1 MSIRVEFFGVAR
13 QRAGRPFTVLP
24 LTGPA
29 TLGSVIAEL
38 AAKFPQLAADC
49 FSGDRLRPGYL
60 ANVDGE
66 RFVND
71 PAAPIDEHASLL
83 IMSADAGG

>member
-24 LTGPA
+24 AGNPA
-29 TLGSVIAEL
+29 TLGSVIRQL
-38 AAKFPQLAADC
+38 AADFPRLAADC
-49 FSGDRLRPGYL
+49 FQGDRMGAGYV

-66 RFVND
+66 RFVSD
-71 PAAPIDEHASLL
+71 PASPIDDDVSLL